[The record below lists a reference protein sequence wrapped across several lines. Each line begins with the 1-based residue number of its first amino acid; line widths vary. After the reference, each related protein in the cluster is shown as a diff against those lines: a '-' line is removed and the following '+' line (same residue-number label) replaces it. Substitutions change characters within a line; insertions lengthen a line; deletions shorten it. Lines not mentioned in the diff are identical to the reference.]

1 MVNTTVI
8 TAKADENIHMRFK
21 SLDDKGLL
29 NTVVNTV
36 VYVFAT
42 GDWLKFSS
50 QHVIMTL
57 QTNSVNIQ
65 YSLVSERRLYPI

>member
-21 SLDDKGLL
+21 SLDDKELL
-29 NTVVNTV
+29 NTV

>member
-29 NTVVNTV
+29 NTV